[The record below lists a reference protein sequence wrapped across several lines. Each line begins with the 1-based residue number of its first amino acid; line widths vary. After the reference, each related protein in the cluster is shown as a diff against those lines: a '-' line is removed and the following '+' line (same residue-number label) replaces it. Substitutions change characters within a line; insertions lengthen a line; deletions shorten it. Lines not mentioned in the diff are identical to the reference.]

1 MSKLLNYYDKN
12 YKKLL
17 IIPFLL
23 IILAIAQIGY
33 QYYSTGDF
41 LNRGVGL
48 KGGTTITIND
58 VSHSQTEIENKILQS
73 FPEADINTR
82 TQASFGKISGYI
94 IDVDIIIAGNDENEE
109 KLTNLLIELYPDTV
123 TNELGEQE
131 NLFKLG
137 TMGSA
142 LGENFFKQT
151 SIALLVAFLLMGIVV
166 LIYFKT
172 LIPSLAVILS
182 AASDIIVT
190 LAIINLTGM
199 KLSTAGIAGFLL
211 LIGYSVDTDILLTT
225 KVLKKKEG
233 VVIDKIMTAMK
244 TGLKMSITTL
254 IAIAVAFM
262 FTLSVEIKQ
271 IMIILLIGLVV
282 DLIYTWFQNV
292 GLLRLYL
299 DYKSNKIAH
308 KKETEVKYF

>member
-94 IDVDIIIAGNDENEE
+94 IDVDIIIAGNENEE

>member
-1 MSKLLNYYDKN
+1 MGKLLDFYDKK

-23 IILAIAQIGY
+23 LILAIAQIGY
-33 QYYSTGDF
+33 QYSTTGDF
-41 LNRGVGL
+41 LNRGIGL
-48 KGGTTITIND
+48 KGGTSININD
-58 VSHSQTEIENKILQS
+58 ISHTQIEIEEAILKE

-82 TQASFGKISGYI
+82 TQSSFGALSGFI
-94 IDVDIIIAGNDENEE
+94 IEIDIVTANNPDNENQ
-109 KLTNLLIELYPDTV
+109 LTEILDELYPDTIM
-123 TNELGEQE
+123 NELGEQE
-131 NLFKLG
+131 KVYRLG
-137 TMGSA
+137 IMGSK

-151 SIALLVAFLLMGIVV
+151 SIALLIAFLLMGIVV
-166 LIYFKT
+166 LIYFKI

-233 VVIDKIMTAMK
+233 IVMDKVMRAMK
-244 TGLKMSITTL
+244 TGLKMSFTT
-254 IAIAVAFM
+254 IIAVTVALM
-262 FTLSVEIKQ
+262 FSLSVEIKQ
-271 IMIILLIGLVV
+271 IMIILLIGLFV
-282 DLIYTWFQNV
+282 DLIYTWLQNV
-292 GLLRLYL
+292 GLLKLYL
-299 DYKSNKIAH
+299 EFKSKKIA
-308 KKETEVKYF
+308 KKEHEVKFF